1 MDTSLSA
8 RQRAVTAHA
17 ELVKE
22 RRAKDRRVVKATTAY
37 FRAQEKVATAQER
50 VAAAEQERDL
60 QVQRLLDEGL
70 GADDVAVLL
79 SLPDAKSVASAA
91 RRYRAQMPENG
102 SADARS
108 ETSGDGVSAE
118 TAQGGEAL

>member
-22 RRAKDRRVVKATTAY
+22 RRDKDRRVVKATTAY
-37 FRAQEKVATAQER
+37 FRAQEKVAKAQER
-50 VAAAEQERDL
+50 VAVAEQERDG

-79 SLPDAKSVASAA
+79 SLPDAKSVTSAA
-91 RRYRAQMPENG
+91 RRYRAQMPENEG
-102 SADARS
+102 SAARS
-108 ETSGDGVSAE
+108 ETSG
-118 TAQGGEAL
+118 GEAS